1 MHLLHSR
8 GRHVSFGEMTK
19 RKRTERREQERAA
32 EKLAEA
38 RTKLARL
45 EPGGAPDRPIEVTSA
60 SVIEVHATSLPCLA
74 CEAQGARV
82 DAHDAITHDGRSLRH
97 VRLRCA
103 RCGTR
108 RDLYFRIGTALAN

>member
-1 MHLLHSR
+1 
-8 GRHVSFGEMTK
+8 MTK
-19 RKRTERREQERAA
+19 KRPRTERREQERAA

-60 SVIEVHATSLPCLA
+60 SVIEVHATSLPCLV
-74 CEAQGARV
+74 CGERSGRI
-82 DAHDAITHDGRSLRH
+82 DAHDAITHEGRGLRH
-97 VRLRCA
+97 VRLRCS
-103 RCGTR
+103 RCGAR